1 VNSGPRLITLSRL
14 RPVRK
19 FTLAGV
25 DYPLVQSFRVT
36 VPQKDPLLAP
46 AVLQVTFSNHVHSV
60 KWDPTAHTPEHMIV
74 AGAEVREFCP
84 VRYGCSI
91 NLPALIAYHVGGK
104 AFEGRDSNGAMNR
117 FFYAEADG
125 IPYPIY
131 FGLGRADRIPS
142 VDGVLHIIS
151 AYQRP
156 NMQARHRF
164 QSIKFARLVHQ
175 KCPPK
180 PTK

>member
-1 VNSGPRLITLSRL
+1 MAL
-14 RPVRK
+14 RS
-19 FTLAGV
+19 FSLAGV
-25 DYPLVQSFRVT
+25 AYPLAHLQSFRVT
-36 VPQKDPLLAP
+36 VPQKDPLQAP
-46 AVLQVTFSNHVHSV
+46 AVLQVTFSNHVYTE
-60 KWDPTAHTPEHMIV
+60 KWNDVIHTADHRIE
-74 AGAEVREFCP
+74 ANNEARAFCS

-91 NLPALIAYHVGGK
+91 ALPALIAYHVGGK

-117 FFYAEADG
+117 FFYAEADS

-131 FGLGRADRIPS
+131 FKLGRADRIPG

-156 NMQARHRF
+156 MMPARHRF

-175 KCPPK
+175 TCPPK
-180 PTK
+180 PQNNSPSV